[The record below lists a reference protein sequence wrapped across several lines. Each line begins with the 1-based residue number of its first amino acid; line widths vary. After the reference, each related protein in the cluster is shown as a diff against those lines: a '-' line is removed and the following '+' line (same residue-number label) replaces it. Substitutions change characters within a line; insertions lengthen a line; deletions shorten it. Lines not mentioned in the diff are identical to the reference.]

1 MLLLVKATWIAQKG
15 VFMEGRDALF
25 FNEEAAVEGLAKGIF
40 EDNILQSK
48 DLSQICLPK
57 QNGPKCSQFKKK
69 QKNFIFSLWR

>member
-1 MLLLVKATWIAQKG
+1 MLLFGKATWIAQKG

-48 DLSQICLPK
+48 DLSQIWLPE
-57 QNGPKCSQFKKK
+57 QNTQKYSQFKKK
-69 QKNFIFSLWR
+69 QKILFLAFWR